1 MNKVEIHRFMK
12 KFLLGMASIGL
23 LASCG
28 SSDHGELV
36 GVQNR
41 PTWYPSEPYGMVYIP
56 QGSFTMGNH
65 DEDVP
70 YSYTAP
76 AKVVSVPPFYMDQT
90 EVTNNEYRQFVRW
103 VRDSITR
110 TRLAE
115 GLVEDF
121 EYTDLAEMEDPTFF
135 QEYVALNYPD
145 SMMRRLDWDPY
156 LEWDKD
162 RYPST
167 EYTEVIESMYLAPEE
182 QWLGYRHMDTR
193 QLNYSYFWI
202 NKQKAASKL
211 NRVEFDYNDQDG
223 DGELFGYRDY
233 VKDSQAESNRASF
246 FEKETINVYPDTL
259 VWVHDFTYSFNEPMH
274 DKYFWHPA
282 YDEYPV
288 VGVSWRQAR
297 AFANWR
303 SKYRRDYLKRS
314 GELMEHDFRLPTEA
328 EWEYAARG
336 GEELTTFPWGG
347 PYATNSAGCYLANF
361 KPRRGNLTADGGFY
375 PVKTT
380 AYSPNGYNLYCMSG
394 NVSEWTST
402 AFDVQS
408 FAFASD
414 VAPEFQYN
422 AFEDETETMKR
433 KVIRGGS
440 WKDVAYFMQLGA
452 RDYEYQD
459 TAKSY
464 IGFRTV
470 QSFIGRDL
478 KDF

>member
-1 MNKVEIHRFMK
+1 MK
-12 KFLLGMASIGL
+12 KFLLGMASIAL

-36 GVQNR
+36 GVQDR

-76 AKVVSVPPFYMDQT
+76 AKVVSVPSFYMDQT

-103 VRDSITR
+103 VRDSISR

-162 RYPST
+162 RYPSA

-182 QWLGYRHMDTR
+182 QWLGYRHLDTR
-193 QLNYSYFWI
+193 QLNYTYFWI

-211 NRVEFDYNDQDG
+211 NRVEFDYKDQDG

-233 VKDSQAESNRASF
+233 IKDTQAESDRASF

-259 VWVHDFTYSFNEPMH
+259 VWIHDFTYSFNEPIAM
-274 DKYFWHPA
+274 
-282 YDEYPV
+282 
-288 VGVSWRQAR
+288 SWRMVVPGAT
-297 AFANWR
+297 
-303 SKYRRDYLKRS
+303 SKRPGALIS
-314 GELMEHDFRLPTEA
+314 
-328 EWEYAARG
+328 
-336 GEELTTFPWGG
+336 
-347 PYATNSAGCYLANF
+347 
-361 KPRRGNLTADGGFY
+361 
-375 PVKTT
+375 PV
-380 AYSPNGYNLYCMSG
+380 
-394 NVSEWTST
+394 
-402 AFDVQS
+402 
-408 FAFASD
+408 
-414 VAPEFQYN
+414 
-422 AFEDETETMKR
+422 
-433 KVIRGGS
+433 I
-440 WKDVAYFMQLGA
+440 
-452 RDYEYQD
+452 
-459 TAKSY
+459 
-464 IGFRTV
+464 
-470 QSFIGRDL
+470 
-478 KDF
+478 